1 MESNQMNITSHISKL
16 IDYSV
21 PNDTSQ
27 KARQKYLSY
36 FMRILGSRLQS
47 TNFEDPDHVKT
58 LITRKLSNAKSSKYG
73 TKNSDMLKF
82 EQLYNKLT
90 QKCKSGTT
98 SRSEKTSMLY
108 VLYKIS
114 NIEQDNTSD
123 LFQTILTNV
132 DYVDENKE
140 VEMDVDDNHLKERDN
155 KAGQFQFLKSF
166 RYRSKDI
173 SEDSLCKDLLYVFQ
187 GIDGQNISF
196 SILEDAFVL
205 APNVNVSASTRKIV
219 TEMCELGWLYKKVND
234 FMTRNIDST
243 Y

>member
-1 MESNQMNITSHISKL
+1 MNISSHISKL

-58 LITRKLSNAKSSKYG
+58 LITRKLSNAKASKNG

-82 EQLYNKLT
+82 EQLYSKLT
-90 QKCKSGTT
+90 QKCKTGTT

-114 NIEQDNTSD
+114 NISD
-123 LFQTILTNV
+123 SFQTVLTNL
-132 DYVDENKE
+132 DYVDENKP
-140 VEMDVDDNHLKERDN
+140 VDMDMDVDDHHLKEKDN

-205 APNVNVSASTRKIV
+205 APNVSVSASTRKIV
-219 TEMCELGWLYKKVND
+219 TEM
-234 FMTRNIDST
+234 
-243 Y
+243 

>member
-1 MESNQMNITSHISKL
+1 MTIASHISKL
-16 IDYSV
+16 IDLTV
-21 PNDTSQ
+21 PQETSQ
-27 KARQKYLSY
+27 KAKQKYLSY

-47 TNFEDPDHVKT
+47 TNFEDPDHIKT
-58 LITRKLSNAKSSKYG
+58 LITKKLSTAKSSKYG
-73 TKNSDMLKF
+73 TSNSDVLKF
-82 EQLYNKLT
+82 EQLYNRLT
-90 QKCKSGTT
+90 QKCKSGSTT
-98 SRSEKTSMLY
+98 ISEKTSMLY

-114 NIEQDNTSD
+114 NIEQDSNNSSE
-123 LFQTILTNV
+123 LFQTILSNV
-132 DYVDENKE
+132 DYKEENGE
-140 VEMDVDDNHLKERDN
+140 EEMDVDGAANYKN
-155 KAGQFQFLKSF
+155 KDAKASQYQFLKSF

-173 SEDSLCKDLLYVFQ
+173 SEEALCKDLLYVFQ

-205 APNVNVSASTRKIV
+205 APNVNVSSSTRKIV